1 MSKVKTAVSLSEE
14 VLSNADR
21 LAESLSTS
29 RSQIFEMALLEF
41 VERHQNQQM
50 LEQLNDV
57 YSEEL
62 TTEEIQLTRRMK
74 SVYKSAIEEW

>member
-1 MSKVKTAVSLSEE
+1 MPKVKTAVSLSEE
-14 VLSNADR
+14 VLSNADK

-29 RSQIFEMALLEF
+29 RSQIFEMALSEF
-41 VERHQNQQM
+41 AERYHNQQM

-57 YSEEL
+57 YSEES
-62 TTEEIQLTRRMK
+62 TIEEIQLTRRMK

>member
-1 MSKVKTAVSLSEE
+1 MSKVKTAVSLSQE
-14 VLSNADR
+14 VLSNADK

-29 RSQIFEMALLEF
+29 RSQIFEMALSEF
-41 VERHQNQQM
+41 VARHQNQQL

-57 YSEEL
+57 YSEES
-62 TTEEIQLTRRMK
+62 TIEETQLIQRMK